1 MTYFLTFRALGEV
14 AEMLLLNGEE
24 PRLLV
29 DLSTEPVFDDK
40 GMRRHTPRAS
50 FTITDPDLIRRFTAE
65 MALGDVIEAEG
76 SFVQGDYIPH
86 RTSHIDTTFTMLE
99 FRRVARARQKPR
111 ALTGAAAMA
120 AGVETTALPRQPA
133 QALLH

>member
-1 MTYFLTFRALGEV
+1 MTYFLTFRAFGEV

-50 FTITDPDLIRRFTAE
+50 FTITDPELIRRFTAE
-65 MALGDVIEAEG
+65 MAIGDVVEAEG
-76 SFVQGDYIPH
+76 SFAQGDYMPH
-86 RTSHIDTTFTMLE
+86 RTTYIDTTFTMLG
-99 FRRVARARQKPR
+99 FRRVTRPVRSTKKPATA
-111 ALTGAAAMA
+111 ALSLVDAPAVLRG
-120 AGVETTALPRQPA
+120 GA

>member
-50 FTITDPDLIRRFTAE
+50 FTITDPELIRRFTAE
-65 MALGDVIEAEG
+65 MAIGDVVEAEG
-76 SFVQGDYIPH
+76 SFAQGDYMPH
-86 RTSHIDTTFTMLE
+86 RTTYIDTTFTMLG
-99 FRRVARARQKPR
+99 FRRVTRPVRSTKKPATA
-111 ALTGAAAMA
+111 ALSLVDAPAVLRG
-120 AGVETTALPRQPA
+120 GA

>member
-14 AEMLLLNGEE
+14 AEMLLLHGEE

-50 FTITDPDLIRRFTAE
+50 FTITDPELIRRFTAE
-65 MALGDVIEAEG
+65 MAIGDVVEAEG
-76 SFVQGDYIPH
+76 SFAQGDYMPH
-86 RTSHIDTTFTMLE
+86 RTTYIDTTFTMLG
-99 FRRVARARQKPR
+99 FRRVTRPVRSTKKPATA
-111 ALTGAAAMA
+111 ALSLVDAPAVLRG
-120 AGVETTALPRQPA
+120 GA